1 MLVDETARVTGRL
14 GNASTILKMCL
25 LLHLTDRGRGAVL
38 LTVVEGVVL
47 LGDFQTEDRVAN
59 ESTDKDYGTECTGD
73 LRSLQLEMH
82 SRGRIGQLVVQIFVD
97 VTRGMGKIVS
107 EVIGVHVVVVDEAA
121 TVESLRSQVEANIV
135 PVGGP
140 DFIVGMLRVT
150 EILGQG
156 HGQRSG
162 FEQGHLTL
170 EVLVFASVVLS

>member
-1 MLVDETARVTGRL
+1 MLVDEAAGVTRWL
-14 GNASTILKMCL
+14 LNASTVLKMCL
-25 LLHLTDRGRGAVL
+25 LLHLTDRGRGSVL

-47 LGDFQTEDRVAN
+47 LWDFQTEDRVAN
-59 ESTDKDYGTECTGD
+59 ESTDKDDGTEGTSD

-82 SRGRIGQLVVQIFVD
+82 SRGRIGQLIVQIFVD
-97 VTRGMGKIVS
+97 VTCGMGEIVS
-107 EVIGVHVVVVDEAA
+107 KVIGVHVVVVDEAT
-121 TVESLRSQVEANIV
+121 TVEPFRSQVEANVV

-140 DFIVGMLRVT
+140 DFIVRMLSVT

-162 FEQGHLTL
+162 FEQRHLTL

>member
-14 GNASTILKMCL
+14 GNASTVLKMCL

-59 ESTDKDYGTECTGD
+59 ESTDKDDGTEGTGD

-82 SRGRIGQLVVQIFVD
+82 SRGGIGQLIIQIFVD
-97 VTRGMGKIVS
+97 VTRGMGEIVS

-121 TVESLRSQVEANIV
+121 TVESLRSQVEANVV